1 MLISLLSYLF
11 SPFLY
16 LRSLFF
22 RFLGVA
28 FAAVGSL
35 LVSSL
40 AYADWTPLISSDDF
54 TGMQDDMLTMVAG
67 IVSIVL
73 IVVGLGFLIRSMT
86 R

>member
-1 MLISLLSYLF
+1 MLFSLLSYLF
-11 SPFLY
+11 SRFLY